1 LIVPDQKKKLIVDIW
16 NTKYH
21 GDHMNRNLEL
31 IDDKIITYYDFF
43 LKELIMIFEM
53 QLNVRW

>member
-1 LIVPDQKKKLIVDIW
+1 
-16 NTKYH
+16 
-21 GDHMNRNLEL
+21 MNRNLEL

-53 QLNVRW
+53 QLNVR